1 MAPLCACKGTA
12 ERYVLGEMAD
22 VERDEYEAHF
32 FSCEACADD
41 VRAAAAFLANARSQ
55 LAFGAVAV
63 NRRSLAV
70 EGTAATA
77 GSTPDVPSS
86 PRWPKA

>member
-1 MAPLCACKGTA
+1 MEPLCACKGTA
-12 ERYVLGEMAD
+12 ERYLLGEMTD

-63 NRRSLAV
+63 KERSLV
-70 EGTAATA
+70 FERRATGA
-77 GSTPDVPSS
+77 NTPGVPSL